1 MKEEYLHYLWKMKRI
16 PFHLM
21 HLQDGSLFRVISSGL
36 HNENNDGPDFYDAR
50 IEIDGLIWV
59 GPVELHVKSSDWY
72 LHKHQFDSAYD
83 NVILHVVYEDN
94 QPVYQN
100 DRLIPSLELKSII
113 DPIHFSNYFKLKNGF
128 KNLLTCS
135 PHLHS
140 INEIYISSTIDRAL
154 VSRMERKLADIIQM
168 GMNEPSEV
176 LYRLI
181 AKAFG
186 SKVNQLPFEE
196 LTIRLPYSL
205 LRQLNKR
212 KRKLAIEYASG
223 LFHPNRISEFLNEER
238 NLRDIASLNIGSVN
252 NKSWKFAGVRPTGF
266 PTIRI
271 QQFSAFMN
279 YFNIDEISL
288 EVSPNELLNLIE
300 NAIAKV
306 NNQLTGHLKISKAL
320 GELIII
326 NAFVPFLIWLAKSIE
341 RPDIT
346 QSGIELLRLLSPESN
361 AIISLWKQYGII
373 PKNAQESQGLIEL
386 YNEHC
391 LKKKCLSCG
400 VGNKILNR

>member
-16 PFHLM
+16 PFHQM
-21 HLQDGSLFRVISSGL
+21 HLQDGRLFRVISSGI

-72 LHKHQFDSAYD
+72 LHKHQFDTSYD
-83 NVILHVVYEDN
+83 NVILHVVYDDN
-94 QPVYQN
+94 QLVYQN
-100 DRLIPSLELKSII
+100 HRLIPSLELKSII
-113 DPIHFSNYFKLKNGF
+113 DPTHVSNYFKLKSGV
-128 KNLLTCS
+128 KSDLTCS
-135 PHLHS
+135 QHLPS
-140 INEIYISSTIDRAL
+140 LNEIYISSTIDRAL
-154 VSRMERKLADIIQM
+154 VSRMERKLADVIHM
-168 GMNEPSEV
+168 GLNEPSEV

-212 KRKLAIEYASG
+212 KRKLAIECVSG
-223 LFHPNRISEFLNEER
+223 LFHPIQISDFLNVER
-238 NLRDIASLNIGSVN
+238 NLRDITSLNIESVN

-271 QQFSAFMN
+271 QQFAEFIN
-279 YFNIDEISL
+279 YFNVDEISL
-288 EVSPNELLNLIE
+288 EISPNELLVLIE

-306 NNQLTGHLKISKAL
+306 NSQLSTHLRISKAL
-320 GELIII
+320 GNLIII
-326 NAFVPFLIWLAKSIE
+326 NAIAPFLVWLAKRID

-346 QSGIELLRLLSPESN
+346 QSGIELLRLLSPECN
-361 AIISLWKQYGII
+361 AIISTWKQYGIS

>member
-168 GMNEPSEV
+168 GINEQSEV

-279 YFNIDEISL
+279 YFNIDEISI

-326 NAFVPFLIWLAKSIE
+326 NAFVPFLIWLAKSID
-341 RPDIT
+341 RPDIS
-346 QSGIELLRLLSPESN
+346 QSGVELLRLLSPESN
-361 AIISLWKQYGII
+361 AIVLSWKRYGII

>member
-50 IEIDGLIWV
+50 IEIDGLFWV

>member
-168 GMNEPSEV
+168 GINEQSEV

-279 YFNIDEISL
+279 YFNIDEISI

-306 NNQLTGHLKISKAL
+306 NSQLTSHLKISKAL

-361 AIISLWKQYGII
+361 AIVLSWKRYGII

>member
-113 DPIHFSNYFKLKNGF
+113 DPIHFSNYSKLKNGF
-128 KNLLTCS
+128 KHLLTCS

-168 GMNEPSEV
+168 GINEPSEV

-279 YFNIDEISL
+279 YFNIDEISI

-326 NAFVPFLIWLAKSIE
+326 NAFVPFLIWLAKSID
-341 RPDIT
+341 RPDIS
-346 QSGIELLRLLSPESN
+346 QSGVELLRFLSPESN
-361 AIISLWKQYGII
+361 AIVLSWKRYGII

>member
-16 PFHLM
+16 PFHQM
-21 HLQDGSLFRVISSGL
+21 HLQDGRSFQVLSPGI
-36 HNENNDGPDFYDAR
+36 HNEYNDGPDFYDAK
-50 IEIDGLIWV
+50 IEIEGLIWV
-59 GPVELHVKSSDWY
+59 GHVELHVKSSDWY
-72 LHKHQFDSAYD
+72 LHKHQFDTAYD
-83 NVILHVVYEDN
+83 NVILHVVYDDN
-94 QPVYQN
+94 QLVYQSH
-100 DRLIPSLELKSII
+100 RLIPSLELKSII
-113 DPIHFSNYFKLKNGF
+113 DPTHVSNYFKLKSGL
-128 KNLLTCS
+128 KNDLTCS
-135 PHLHS
+135 QHLPTL
-140 INEIYISSTIDRAL
+140 NEIYISSTIDRAL
-154 VSRMERKLADIIQM
+154 VSRMERKLVDIIHM
-168 GMNEPSEV
+168 GLNEPSEV

-205 LRQLNKR
+205 VRQLSKK
-212 KRKLAIEYASG
+212 KRKLAIEYVSG
-223 LFHPNRISEFLNEER
+223 LFHPDRISEFLNEER
-238 NLRDIASLNIGSVN
+238 NLREIASLNLGSVN
-252 NKSWKFAGVRPTGF
+252 NNSWKFAGVRPTGF

-271 QQFSAFMN
+271 QQFAELLN
-279 YFNIDEISL
+279 YFNVDEISI
-288 EVSPNELLNLIE
+288 EIRPSELLILIE

-306 NNQLTGHLKISKAL
+306 NIQLTGHLKISKAL

-326 NAFVPFLIWLAKSIE
+326 NAIVPFLIWLAKRMD

-361 AIISLWKQYGII
+361 AIISSWKHYGVI

-391 LKKKCLSCG
+391 LKKKCLTCAI
-400 VGNKILNR
+400 GNKILNR

>member
-16 PFHLM
+16 PFHQM
-21 HLQDGSLFRVISSGL
+21 HLQDGRLFRVISSGI

-72 LHKHQFDSAYD
+72 LHKHQFDTAYD

-94 QPVYQN
+94 QLVYQN

-113 DPIHFSNYFKLKNGF
+113 DSNHFSNYFKLKNGL
-128 KNLLTCS
+128 KNVLTCS
-135 PHLHS
+135 PHLHA

-168 GMNEPSEV
+168 GLIEPSEV

-271 QQFSAFMN
+271 QQFAEFIN
-279 YFNIDEISL
+279 YFNVDEISP
-288 EVSPNELLNLIE
+288 EISPIELLVLIE

-326 NAFVPFLIWLAKSIE
+326 NAFVPFLIWLAKSKD
-341 RPDIT
+341 RMDST
-346 QSGIELLRLLSPESN
+346 QSGVELLRLLSPESN
-361 AIISLWKQYGII
+361 AIISSWKRYGII

>member
-1 MKEEYLHYLWKMKRI
+1 
-16 PFHLM
+16 
-21 HLQDGSLFRVISSGL
+21 
-36 HNENNDGPDFYDAR
+36 
-50 IEIDGLIWV
+50 
-59 GPVELHVKSSDWY
+59 
-72 LHKHQFDSAYD
+72 
-83 NVILHVVYEDN
+83 
-94 QPVYQN
+94 
-100 DRLIPSLELKSII
+100 
-113 DPIHFSNYFKLKNGF
+113 
-128 KNLLTCS
+128 
-135 PHLHS
+135 
-140 INEIYISSTIDRAL
+140 
-154 VSRMERKLADIIQM
+154 MERKLVDIIHM
-168 GMNEPSEV
+168 GLNEPSEV

-205 LRQLNKR
+205 VRQLSKK
-212 KRKLAIEYASG
+212 KRKLAIEYVSG
-223 LFHPNRISEFLNEER
+223 LFHPDRISEFLNEER
-238 NLRDIASLNIGSVN
+238 NLREIASLNLGSVN

-271 QQFSAFMN
+271 QQFAELLN
-279 YFNIDEISL
+279 YFNVDEISI
-288 EVSPNELLNLIE
+288 EIRPSELLILIE

-306 NNQLTGHLKISKAL
+306 NIQLTGHLKISKAL

-326 NAFVPFLIWLAKSIE
+326 NAIVPFLIWLAKRMD

-361 AIISLWKQYGII
+361 AIISSWKHYGVI

-391 LKKKCLSCG
+391 LKKKCLTCAI
-400 VGNKILNR
+400 GNKILNR

>member
-168 GMNEPSEV
+168 EINEQSEV

-279 YFNIDEISL
+279 YFNIDEISI

>member
-154 VSRMERKLADIIQM
+154 LSRMERKLADIIQM
-168 GMNEPSEV
+168 GQNEPSEV

-361 AIISLWKQYGII
+361 AIVLSWKRYGII

>member
-1 MKEEYLHYLWKMKRI
+1 
-16 PFHLM
+16 
-21 HLQDGSLFRVISSGL
+21 
-36 HNENNDGPDFYDAR
+36 
-50 IEIDGLIWV
+50 
-59 GPVELHVKSSDWY
+59 
-72 LHKHQFDSAYD
+72 
-83 NVILHVVYEDN
+83 
-94 QPVYQN
+94 
-100 DRLIPSLELKSII
+100 
-113 DPIHFSNYFKLKNGF
+113 
-128 KNLLTCS
+128 
-135 PHLHS
+135 
-140 INEIYISSTIDRAL
+140 
-154 VSRMERKLADIIQM
+154 MERKLADIIQM

-279 YFNIDEISL
+279 YFNVDEISI

-306 NNQLTGHLKISKAL
+306 NSQLTSHLKISKAL

-326 NAFVPFLIWLAKSIE
+326 NAFVPFLIWLAKSID
-341 RPDIT
+341 RPDIS
-346 QSGIELLRLLSPESN
+346 QSGVELLRLLSPESN
-361 AIISLWKQYGII
+361 AIVLSWKRYGII

>member
-168 GMNEPSEV
+168 GINEQSEV

-279 YFNIDEISL
+279 YFNIDEISI

-361 AIISLWKQYGII
+361 AIVLSWKRYGII

>member
-113 DPIHFSNYFKLKNGF
+113 DPIHFSNYSKLKNGF

-168 GMNEPSEV
+168 GINEPSEV

-279 YFNIDEISL
+279 YFNIDEISI

-326 NAFVPFLIWLAKSIE
+326 NAFVPFLIWLAKSID
-341 RPDIT
+341 RPDIS
-346 QSGIELLRLLSPESN
+346 QSGVELLRFLSPESN
-361 AIISLWKQYGII
+361 AI
-373 PKNAQESQGLIEL
+373 
-386 YNEHC
+386 
-391 LKKKCLSCG
+391 
-400 VGNKILNR
+400 V